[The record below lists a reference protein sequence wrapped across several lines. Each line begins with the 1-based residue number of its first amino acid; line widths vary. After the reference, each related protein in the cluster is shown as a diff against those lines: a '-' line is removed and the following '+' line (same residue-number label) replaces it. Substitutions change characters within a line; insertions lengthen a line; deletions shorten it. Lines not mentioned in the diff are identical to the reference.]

1 MPRISN
7 TKRRFSICGKSY
19 TIPDTIS
26 FKNNCIVEFN
36 QNQADTLYKHILNV
50 IEILDNFCSGEYWA
64 IGGTLLGTIRWQTI
78 LPWDD
83 DLDFAVT
90 TKGYSLLVD
99 NIYKINN
106 HYGYEFL
113 EYLGGIVVYHDNVF
127 VGDIFVCDYL
137 DNKHLVYSGPVID
150 GVSTFHVHKYL
161 LNQIKFKDTDVF
173 PLIRKPFGN
182 KTIPCPKKY
191 TKILHNNYTKGV
203 LETIILPKIN
213 NLHLSISKEIYT
225 ELQLYYT
232 RNYYKDNPE
241 TFILFSSI
249 FRYIVNYNMKDFTKS
264 KDLLNVNINYPNLLK
279 EQLKP
284 EIIYNQIKFMSVL
297 IPSLYSFLSNKD
309 YKI

>member
-1 MPRISN
+1 MLKISN

-26 FKNNCIVEFN
+26 FQNNCVVEFN

-83 DLDFAVT
+83 DCDFAIT
-90 TKGYSLLVD
+90 TKGYSMLVD
-99 NIYKINN
+99 KISKINN

-113 EYLGGIVVYHDNVF
+113 EYPGGIVVYHDNVF

-137 DNKHLVYSGPVID
+137 DNKHLVYSGPIFD
-150 GVSTFHVHKYL
+150 GVSIFYVHKYVF
-161 LNQIKFKDTDVF
+161 NQIKFKDTDVF

-182 KTIPCPKKY
+182 KTIPCPKNY

-213 NLHLSISKEIYT
+213 NLHLSISKEFYIEIQKYAT
-225 ELQLYYT
+225 KFC
-232 RNYYKDNPE
+232 KDNPE
-241 TFILFSSI
+241 TVILFYSL
-249 FRYIVNYNMKDFTKS
+249 FRYIVNYNMSDFTKS
-264 KDLLNVNINYPNLLK
+264 KDLLVNINYPNLLE
-279 EQLKP
+279 EQAKP
-284 EIIYNQIKFMSVL
+284 EIIYNQLKFMMII
-297 IPSLYSFLSNKD
+297 IPSLYSSLLKQRT
-309 YKI
+309 